1 MIKVTTTMTGEQHT
15 FATMNEAKEHIQTE
29 IRWFNSPRENEMNS
43 GYTEDDFIITVLN
56 QTR

>member
-1 MIKVTTTMTGEQHT
+1 MTGEQHT
-15 FATMNEAKEHIQTE
+15 FATMNEAKEHIQNE

-43 GYTEDDFIITVLN
+43 GYTEDDFIVTVLN